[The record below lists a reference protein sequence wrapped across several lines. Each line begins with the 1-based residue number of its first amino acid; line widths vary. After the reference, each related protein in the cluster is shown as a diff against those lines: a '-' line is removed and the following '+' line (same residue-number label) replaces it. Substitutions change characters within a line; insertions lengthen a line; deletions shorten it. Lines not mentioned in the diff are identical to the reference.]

1 MRSKNATSVLCS
13 PLQQAMF
20 LACFWLN
27 NLTRNVGFQEKE
39 VVAFGYFC
47 FTPFAFVKF
56 YQVNLLSFP
65 ISSFLLRFSSSKT
78 FKFPKLFQF
87 VAAAIQDFYLN
98 FWRKK
103 VFDGFWTDQMNIVQT
118 FDIVRLYRKSSSRS
132 FFCHFRFEAEPD
144 SRDPAILVTVTCGGI
159 LILAALRDGV

>member
-1 MRSKNATSVLCS
+1 MLVSRKRRLLLSATFAS
-13 PLQQAMF
+13 P
-20 LACFWLN
+20 
-27 NLTRNVGFQEKE
+27 
-39 VVAFGYFC
+39 
-47 FTPFAFVKF
+47 PFAFVKF

-87 VAAAIQDFYLN
+87 LAAAIQDFYLN

-132 FFCHFRFEAEPD
+132 FFLPFPVWGRARQPGSCHPSHCNLWRNFNLGSTKRRSLE
-144 SRDPAILVTVTCGGI
+144 
-159 LILAALRDGV
+159 LASFYKMQGHWSIDIGTQVIEKSL